1 MARSLHSGKD
11 LTDAVQ
17 DGVDADDVEDGL
29 LLAGEGG
36 VRQVLGRGRG
46 AHRHGARQRRD
57 GRAHLLRKALGQR
70 RTGHQGP
77 EPFVLAGR
85 QEPRHAL
92 SQRSDGGAVGVGG
105 HAEAARH
112 GQARGDELPEI
123 RPLAA
128 HAGDVGRPYG
138 SQVDNHADS
147 LRRWGRAAAR
157 PRAAARLMVRKMAV
171 RARPAP
177 APVTSHR
184 LSAGTPRPAPAL
196 RPSWVS
202 APAWARRSSGA
213 ADWASSSSSGN
224 MRPMPVPAIMRAAAT
239 TTRWG
244 SRASG
249 RQQAASA
256 QQVADTQQTA
266 GPATSP
272 EEPASPDKPDQ
283 PESPQEPDQPTDTP
297 DASSGAGVRRR
308 FVIKALSVGIGATA
322 IGTLVGAGTWW
333 MTHRDGSK
341 DDDQA
346 AAGPFSMSALEGA
359 FLQGTRET
367 WSIAEGRATVAL
379 SPDGTQVVALCPKLE
394 SSDFSYEPR
403 VYPVDADA
411 LGEPVVFPEDQM
423 SKNNGEYSVVLSWW
437 ARSPLIWDSVYDASS
452 STSSLVPWDT
462 ASVMFLGAPSK
473 SRAILLE
480 APHVF
485 DETPSTPPQ
494 GAMIAVGKS
503 GKELWRTTD
512 EYISGFFDPA
522 RPDLL
527 IGYKNEGGEDDSKSI
542 SVTPHLLDPKTGSM
556 RVALSPVVFD
566 DSGKKSGGLL
576 LASDGL
582 VCFSNDGSTMTA
594 EAYAFDGQSAWS
606 LTGKFA
612 KIVFCGVPSLDVVN
626 QALTSQDGSTAL
638 IAENGTAL
646 IQASDGGFS
655 IEGTGTALKLG
666 KYDAENVGFADF
678 SYFTVLADGSGVLTQ
693 ASAKEE
699 SVRMLDTSTGTEAWS
714 VPGQLVGDGL
724 PQNQSTVKTLPR
736 STGGVTR
743 NGPLPAGIMLIAS
756 GTGPSATITC
766 FAPAS

>member
-1 MARSLHSGKD
+1 MTEIPPPLPLPSDPDAEALRNPATSPAELARI
-11 LTDAVQ
+11 A
-17 DGVDADDVEDGL
+17 
-29 LLAGEGG
+29 
-36 VRQVLGRGRG
+36 
-46 AHRHGARQRRD
+46 
-57 GRAHLLRKALGQR
+57 GQR
-70 RTGHQGP
+70 PDLHP
-77 EPFVLAGR
+77 AI
-85 QEPRHAL
+85 
-92 SQRSDGGAVGVGG
+92 
-105 HAEAARH
+105 AAH
-112 GQARGDELPEI
+112 PGCYPD
-123 RPLAA
+123 LAA
-128 HAGDVGRPYG
+128 WITAQTNTAQP
-138 SQVDNHADS
+138 
-147 LRRWGRAAAR
+147 
-157 PRAAARLMVRKMAV
+157 
-171 RARPAP
+171 
-177 APVTSHR
+177 TS
-184 LSAGTPRPAPAL
+184 T
-196 RPSWVS
+196 
-202 APAWARRSSGA
+202 
-213 ADWASSSSSGN
+213 
-224 MRPMPVPAIMRAAAT
+224 
-239 TTRWG
+239 
-244 SRASG
+244 
-249 RQQAASA
+249 QQAASA
-256 QQVADTQQTA
+256 QQAADTQQTA

-322 IGTLVGAGTWW
+322 VGTLVGAGTWW

-494 GAMIAVGKS
+494 GAMIAVDKS

-655 IEGTGTALKLG
+655 LEGTSTALKLG

>member
-1 MARSLHSGKD
+1 MRAILRSMSEMLPPG
-11 LTDAVQ
+11 Q
-17 DGVDADDVEDGL
+17 DPD
-29 LLAGEGG
+29 
-36 VRQVLGRGRG
+36 
-46 AHRHGARQRRD
+46 
-57 GRAHLLRKALGQR
+57 
-70 RTGHQGP
+70 
-77 EPFVLAGR
+77 
-85 QEPRHAL
+85 
-92 SQRSDGGAVGVGG
+92 
-105 HAEAARH
+105 AEA
-112 GQARGDELPEI
+112 
-123 RPLAA
+123 
-128 HAGDVGRPYG
+128 VGRPTT
-138 SQVDNHADS
+138 SPAE
-147 LRRWGRAAAR
+147 LAR
-157 PRAAARLMVRKMAV
+157 IAGQ
-171 RARPAP
+171 RPDL
-177 APVTSHR
+177 H
-184 LSAGTPRPAPAL
+184 
-196 RPSWVS
+196 
-202 APAWARRSSGA
+202 
-213 ADWASSSSSGN
+213 
-224 MRPMPVPAIMRAAAT
+224 PAIAAHPSCYPDLAAWIT
-239 TTRWG
+239 
-244 SRASG
+244 A
-249 RQQAASA
+249 QANTAQPTGT

-283 PESPQEPDQPTDTP
+283 PDSPQEPDQPTDAP

-322 IGTLVGAGTWW
+322 VGTLVGAGTWW

-494 GAMIAVGKS
+494 GTMIAVGKS

-527 IGYKNEGGEDDSKSI
+527 IGYQKDSADDDPKSF
-542 SVTPHLLDPKTGSM
+542 SVVPHLLDPKTGAVRAPLPFGM
-556 RVALSPVVFD
+556 VI
-566 DSGKKSGGLL
+566 

-582 VCFSNDGSTMTA
+582 VCLPGGSDAA
-594 EAYAFDGQSAWS
+594 EAYTFDGQAAWK
-606 LTGKFA
+606 LTGTFDKLA
-612 KIVFCGVPSLDVVN
+612 FCGIPTLEVAH
-626 QALTSQDGSTAL
+626 QALTSRDGSTAL

-646 IQASDGGFS
+646 IQAADGNFS
-655 IEGTGTALKLG
+655 CEDTGTAVRLG
-666 KYDAENVGFADF
+666 NYHADTVRLDDLQ
-678 SYFTVLADGSGVLTQ
+678 YFTVLADGSGVLTY
-693 ASAKEE
+693 SLKDPKNPEI
-699 SVRMLDTSTGTEAWS
+699 RMIDTGSGTEAWS
-714 VPGQLVGDGL
+714 L
-724 PQNQSTVKTLPR
+724 PSYRLTGSPPNQGRRPVFS
-736 STGGVTR
+736 
-743 NGPLPAGIMLIAS
+743 AGIMITNGSRPAESMCVAS
-756 GTGPSATITC
+756 GSLFSPQTITC
-766 FAPAS
+766 LAPGP